1 MILNSDEVCL
11 SRLGLKTKENGK
23 EPNKEKKQKPRFSDE
38 IASGLGLGIPF
49 RFVNENWF
57 QGSAAAGFKF
67 SENLLSTWP
76 LIDS

>member
-1 MILNSDEVCL
+1 MKFVYPDF
-11 SRLGLKTKENGK
+11 GLKTKEKEK

-38 IASGLGLGIPF
+38 IAGGLGFGFGIPF

-57 QGSAAAGFKF
+57 QGSAAAAFKY